1 MKTSGVEAAL
11 DEMDYV
17 VSETQFGMEV
27 PASIPAAFKIDP
39 EATLDEEALKDRL
52 ESKNLGMMSE
62 YVRHAEDSER
72 WFFDFEVF
80 GRDYKRIHLKMWPD
94 TLRIYPR
101 ENQPELG
108 ELAQITSA
116 IEQAMECQ
124 LHHNPIDREEVE
136 A

>member
-27 PASIPAAFKIDP
+27 PASIPAGFKVEP
-39 EATLDEEALKDRL
+39 EATLDKEALENRL
-52 ESKNLGMMSE
+52 ETKDMGMFSDYSK
-62 YVRHAEDSER
+62 HAENSER
-72 WFFDFEVF
+72 WFFDFEVI

-94 TLRIYPR
+94 SLRIYPR

-116 IEQAMECQ
+116 IEQAMDCT
-124 LHHNPIDREEVE
+124 LHHNPIENDAE
-136 A
+136 